1 MIIPEEGQ
9 ALNGYSLLIGFGAS
23 FGLFCVTVQAAPAR
37 RPTALLDAGL
47 ITLAGAL
54 LGARAA
60 YVLVN
65 WGHFQVSPA
74 EIPQLW
80 LGGFSAFGAIA
91 GGLLGLL
98 AASLVLRLSPG
109 QLADGL
115 LPLLPPL
122 IVCAWLGC
130 WLAGSDYG
138 APAPG
143 AWWALPA
150 RDESGV
156 TSARFPLQPLAAVM
170 TLLLFTAI
178 DLARPRLHAHGQ
190 PASLALLGIALLLG
204 AVSLLRADPAPLW
217 HVYRL
222 DTLASAA
229 LAAIALALFAISSI
243 KWGLQHE

>member
-1 MIIPEEGQ
+1 M
-9 ALNGYSLLIGFGAS
+9 NGYSLLIGFGAS
-23 FGLFCVTVQAAPAR
+23 FGLFCVTVQAAPSR
-37 RPTALLDAGL
+37 RPTALLDAGVDHSER
-47 ITLAGAL
+47 GAL

-65 WGHFQVSPA
+65 WGHFQANLA

-80 LGGFSAFGAIA
+80 LGGYSAFGALV
-91 GGLLGLL
+91 GGLLGVI
-98 AASLVLRLSPG
+98 AASAVLRLALG

-150 RDESGV
+150 AG
-156 TSARFPLQPLAAVM
+156 
-170 TLLLFTAI
+170 
-178 DLARPRLHAHGQ
+178 
-190 PASLALLGIALLLG
+190 
-204 AVSLLRADPAPLW
+204 
-217 HVYRL
+217 
-222 DTLASAA
+222 
-229 LAAIALALFAISSI
+229 
-243 KWGLQHE
+243 

>member
-1 MIIPEEGQ
+1 
-9 ALNGYSLLIGFGAS
+9 LNGYSLLIGFGAS

-65 WGHFQVSPA
+65 WGHFQASPA

-80 LGGFSAFGAIA
+80 LGGYSAFGALA
-91 GGLLGLL
+91 GGLLGVVV
-98 AASLVLRLSPG
+98 ASLALRMPPG

-138 APAPG
+138 APATG

-156 TSARFPLQPLAAVM
+156 TSARFPLQPLAAVL
-170 TLLLFTAI
+170 TLVLFTAI
-178 DLARPRLHAHGQ
+178 DLARPHLPARGQ

-204 AVSLLRADPAPLW
+204 GVSLLRADPAPVW
-217 HVYRL
+217 FAYRL
-222 DTLASAA
+222 DTLTSAA
-229 LAAIALALFAISSI
+229 LAALAIIFLIVSSV
-243 KWGLQHE
+243 KWGIKHE